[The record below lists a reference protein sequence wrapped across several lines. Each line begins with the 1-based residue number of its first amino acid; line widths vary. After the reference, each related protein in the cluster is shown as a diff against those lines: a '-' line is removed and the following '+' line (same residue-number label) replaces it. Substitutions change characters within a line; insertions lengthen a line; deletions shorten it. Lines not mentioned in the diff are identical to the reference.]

1 MVYNQREYLWLK
13 GGVFYFSRHV
23 PNDVQ
28 KHYERPRIVICLKTS
43 SKPAALKASRSIAS
57 KLDDFW
63 LQMRLADID
72 VPASHLLLR
81 GKPKEAYTSYASSLS
96 DALATYCS
104 LKGTD
109 RTALF
114 FTSAKRNIG
123 YVLEHLGD
131 RPIDTYSSADAASF
145 RDWLIT
151 RGLTMSSI
159 ARIFGTVRAVINLT
173 IQEHGLDC
181 RNAFA
186 SIYLPKRVV
195 SKRKPMPID
204 EIIRIQKV
212 CLGIADE
219 RRLLIALISDT
230 GMRLSEALGLAW
242 SDICVDHIY
251 PHINLVP
258 HPWRQLKNSGSKRL
272 VPLVGAALQAIKTMH
287 RQPLSAQFLFP
298 SYTNTMR
305 CNGNSASAALN
316 KWLKAYT
323 GQGVIHSFR
332 HSFRDRLRAADIDT
346 ELVDQLGGWA
356 VSSVGQNYGS
366 GHTLQQKHKA
376 LEKIVLRHNNPNKS
390 MLTVQ
395 CVT

>member
-72 VPASHLLLR
+72 VPAANLLVK
-81 GKPKEAYTSYASSLS
+81 GQPKESFTSYASSLS

-123 YVLEHLGD
+123 YVLDHLGD

-145 RDWLIT
+145 RDWLIA

-159 ARIFGTVRAVINLT
+159 ARIFGTIRAVLNLT

-186 SIYLPKRVV
+186 NIYLPKKAE
-195 SKRKPMPID
+195 SKRKPIPTH
-204 EIIRIQKV
+204 EIMLIQKV

-219 RRLLIALISDT
+219 RRLLIAVISDT
-230 GMRLSEALGLAW
+230 GLRLSEALGLAW
-242 SDICVDHIY
+242 SDICIEHTH

-258 HPWRQLKNSGSKRL
+258 HPWRQLKTSGSKRL
-272 VPLVGAALQAIKTMH
+272 VPLVGAALEAIKAMH
-287 RQPLSAQFLFP
+287 RQPPSTQFLFP
-298 SYTNTMR
+298 SYTNTTR

-316 KWLKAYT
+316 KWLKTYT
-323 GQGVIHSFR
+323 EQGVIHSFR

-356 VSSVGQNYGS
+356 ASSVGQSYGS

-376 LEKIVLRHNNPNKS
+376 LEKIVLRHIAPNKS

-395 CVT
+395 